1 MFNCGYLACILVVA
15 SLSFA
20 ELLRLSLYKIE
31 YTVETN
37 SGTIGPNGPE
47 GFQNI
52 RWIFE
57 NNVSPDNF
65 LVIAVSSLLTLIILL
80 IFMENSKLFK
90 NARLVGKDQ
99 IVAQSIGI
107 RPFFYRVGFITL
119 AGGVAGFGGGLFALF
134 NTYIEPSMFGI
145 MLGVH
150 GLAYSIIGGLGYP
163 LGPLI
168 GVFIDIGLLESVRF
182 LSEYRMILFGGLV
195 AAILIIFPEGI
206 ISPRLISRIKRKLV
220 KKTMLELKGL
230 KKLLKE
236 FLFKW
241 CRYFDQTRHQNWFVR
256 WKWTGKSTLLNIAT
270 GFLTPEEEQ

>member
-1 MFNCGYLACILVVA
+1 
-15 SLSFA
+15 
-20 ELLRLSLYKIE
+20 
-31 YTVETN
+31 
-37 SGTIGPNGPE
+37 
-47 GFQNI
+47 
-52 RWIFE
+52 
-57 NNVSPDNF
+57 
-65 LVIAVSSLLTLIILL
+65 
-80 IFMENSKLFK
+80 MESSKLFK

-168 GVFIDIGLLESVRF
+168 GVFIDIV
-182 LSEYRMILFGGLV
+182 FGGLV

-206 ISPRLISRIKRKLV
+206 LSPRLVSRIKRKLV
-220 KKTMLELKGL
+220 KKT
-230 KKLLKE
+230 
-236 FLFKW
+236 
-241 CRYFDQTRHQNWFVR
+241 N
-256 WKWTGKSTLLNIAT
+256 A
-270 GFLTPEEEQ
+270 